1 MIAMC
6 LRTRSNREEWAICS
20 ACKRPVR
27 VHEGPNRVQGSEPI
41 VGHGL
46 CLRSTESK
54 WATSD
59 RGVITAELLKTG
71 GDRMVK
77 RKTFPAYGNCSIA
90 LATEEMKDGRWAV
103 VVTVTQSTDT
113 AERNTDL
120 PVTHERFAS
129 EAEAEAFGLQSAK
142 EWIDRN
148 TAQAV

>member
-1 MIAMC
+1 MC

-27 VHEGPNRVQGSEPI
+27 VQEGATRVHGNVPI
-41 VGHGL
+41 VGHGR
-46 CLRSTESK
+46 CLMSTESK
-54 WATSD
+54 WAKSD
-59 RGVITAELLKTG
+59 RGVITAEWLDNG
-71 GDRMVK
+71 GDRMVT

-129 EAEAEAFGLQSAK
+129 EAEAEAFGVQSAK

-148 TAQAV
+148 TAQTV